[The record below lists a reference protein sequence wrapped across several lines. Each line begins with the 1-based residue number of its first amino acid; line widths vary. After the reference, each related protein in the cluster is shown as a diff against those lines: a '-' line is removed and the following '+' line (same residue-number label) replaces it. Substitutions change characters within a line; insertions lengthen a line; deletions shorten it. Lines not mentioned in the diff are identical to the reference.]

1 MKYRNLLC
9 ALVFIPFAF
18 TSSIYDF
25 TLSGIDGSAIHL
37 SDFKGRRILIVNI
50 ATKSSY
56 SSQLKDLAQLYT
68 LYKDSL
74 VILAFPSNSFGNETG
89 TNSQISDSVQKQ
101 ISINFLLAGKMEVAG
116 ANIHPFY
123 SWLTDQSQNGTMGNP
138 VRGDFQK
145 FLVNAQG
152 TLVGVF
158 APSVGPLS
166 DEMQNAIKTN

>member
-1 MKYRNLLC
+1 MKYRNLLF
-9 ALVFIPFAF
+9 AFVFIPFAF

-25 TLSGIDGSAIHL
+25 TVNAIDGSAIHM
-37 SDFKGRRILIVNI
+37 SDFRGRRMLIVNV
-50 ATKSSY
+50 ATKSRY
-56 SSQLKDLAQLYT
+56 SGQLKDLAQLQT

-74 VILAFPSNSFGNETG
+74 VIIVFPSNSFGNETG
-89 TNSQISDSVQKQ
+89 TNSQISDSVGKQ
-101 ISINFLLAGKMEVAG
+101 ASVNFTIAGKVEVSG
-116 ANIHPFY
+116 SNIHPLY
-123 SWLTDQSQNGTMGNP
+123 AWLTDESKNGTMENP
-138 VRGDFQK
+138 VKGDFQK